1 MRQILRNI
9 LGIFNLEKET
19 VVVTGASGWLGR
31 SAVSVLSGEFNN
43 YRVIALSR
51 NNSPYK
57 STGDII
63 YMTYDDFSSD
73 NNEIT
78 GLVHTAFIT
87 KNYIEEIGPLE
98 YVNQNSKIH
107 NWLLNFIK
115 IKDPKWTVAISSG
128 ATKQYL
134 DKVEANLPILNS
146 DLYGKM
152 KLGEERTLLGS
163 DIPNVAVGRLWAA
176 SGRYMQNHK
185 IYALGQFIEAAIHGK
200 NIKIVSRDPVY
211 RRYIDA
217 EDFMKVLLM
226 TALDSKRTLFDSGG
240 VLTTIE
246 NLAQEVAKIFNGKYN
261 SKIKIEYDTKKISIE
276 NANYFANSEK
286 FQELQSKFKIQDRSI
301 TDQIERTSGAVMAKI
316 GNR

>member
-1 MRQILRNI
+1 M
-9 LGIFNLEKET
+9 EKET

-31 SAVSVLSGEFNN
+31 SAVSVLSSEFNN

-51 NNSPYK
+51 KKSIYK

-63 YMTYDDFSSD
+63 YMTYDDFLSN

-107 NWLLNFIK
+107 EWLISFIK
-115 IKDPKWTVAISSG
+115 MKDPKWTVAISSG
-128 ATKQYL
+128 ATKQYI
-134 DKVEANLPILNS
+134 DKVETNLALTDS

-152 KLGEERTLLGS
+152 KFEEEEALLGS
-163 DIPNVAVGRLWAA
+163 EIPNVAIGRLWAA

-185 IYALGQFIEAAIHGK
+185 IYALGQFIEAAISGN
-200 NIKIVSRDPVY
+200 NIKIASKDPVY

-217 EDFMKVLLM
+217 EDFMKVLIM
-226 TALDSKRTLFDSGG
+226 AALDNKRSLFDSGG
-240 VLTTIE
+240 IRTSIE
-246 NLAQEVAKIFNGKYN
+246 NLADEVASFFNLKNNTEIRVEFGLKKSTQEN
-261 SKIKIEYDTKKISIE
+261 SD
-276 NANYFANSEK
+276 YFAKSEEFTK
-286 FQELQSKFKIQDRSI
+286 LQQKYKVIDRSI
-301 TDQIERTSGAVMAKI
+301 KEQIERTSIAVMSNLGYK
-316 GNR
+316 NDN

>member
-1 MRQILRNI
+1 M
-9 LGIFNLEKET
+9 EKET
-19 VVVTGASGWLGR
+19 VVVTGAGGWLGR

-51 NNSPYK
+51 KNSIYK

-63 YMTYDDFSSD
+63 YMTYDDFLIN

-107 NWLLNFIK
+107 DRLMNFIELK
-115 IKDPKWTVAISSG
+115 KPKWSVAVSSG
-128 ATKQYL
+128 ATKQYI
-134 DKVEANLPILNS
+134 DKVEADLPMFDS

-152 KLGEERTLLGS
+152 KLEEEDALLGS
-163 DIPNVAVGRLWAA
+163 EIPNVAIGRLWAA

-185 IYALGQFIEAAIHGK
+185 IYALGQFIEAAINGK
-200 NIKIVSRDPVY
+200 NIKIASREPVY

-217 EDFMKVLLM
+217 EDFMKVLVM

-240 VLTTIE
+240 ILTTIE
-246 NLAQEVAKIFNGKYN
+246 NLAQEIAKSFNSKNN
-261 SKIKIEYDTKKISIE
+261 SKIEIEYDLKKISIE

-286 FQELQSKFKIQDRSI
+286 FLELQSKFKIQERSI
-301 TDQIERTSGAVMAKI
+301 TEQIERTSSAIMAKL
-316 GNR
+316 GHR